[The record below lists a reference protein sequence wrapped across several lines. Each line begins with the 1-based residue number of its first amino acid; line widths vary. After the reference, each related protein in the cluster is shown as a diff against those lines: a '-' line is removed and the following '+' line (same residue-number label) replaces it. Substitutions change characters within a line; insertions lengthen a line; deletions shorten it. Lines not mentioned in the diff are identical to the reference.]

1 MIKLLECIFCNFD
14 EVKNRIFYKDDKCFV
29 VADKYPSEYGH
40 LLVIS
45 KEHYENIL
53 VAPDELVSHIFL
65 VAKKMGSMLKEQL
78 ASDGI
83 VIATNAGKEAGQIIY
98 HLHIHVIPKY
108 AKKREGFM
116 SHKEIDD
123 DYVTGLRNRL
133 KL

>member
-1 MIKLLECIFCNFD
+1 MIRLPECIFCNFK
-14 EVKNRIFYKDDKCFV
+14 EVEDRIFYKDDKCFV
-29 VADKYPSEYGH
+29 VSDKYPSEYGH
-40 LLVIS
+40 LLVIP
-45 KEHYENIL
+45 KGHYENIL
-53 VAPDELVSHIFL
+53 VAPDELVSHLFL
-65 VAKKMGSMLKEQL
+65 IAKKMGIALKKEL

-83 VIATNAGKEAGQIIY
+83 VIATNAGREAGQIIY

-123 DYVTGLRNRL
+123 EYVAGLRHRL